1 MFNQYFRI
9 MNKIELAQILE
20 YVSTCKKREYYI
32 NIAYPSSWEK
42 FGDEKGKAYF
52 VESASGAAGT
62 KLIKGR
68 ISLKRTYLVSR
79 GKELPYQKPNAVA
92 EYGEHWPHDFCYFY
106 KI

>member
-1 MFNQYFRI
+1 

-32 NIAYPSSWEK
+32 NIAYPSGLEK

-106 KI
+106 LL